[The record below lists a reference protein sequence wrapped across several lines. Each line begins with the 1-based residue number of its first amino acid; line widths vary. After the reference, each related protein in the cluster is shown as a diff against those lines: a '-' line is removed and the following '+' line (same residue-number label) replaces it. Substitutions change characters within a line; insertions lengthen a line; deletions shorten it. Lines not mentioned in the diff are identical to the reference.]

1 MQSNSSRFPFTSYWR
16 PSRPVY
22 SSSWHQTWQLWGF
35 CEQHSTLQGQP
46 SWDQACSNFWPPE
59 AHCIIRKRDSGKVG
73 NLGYNEVTAP
83 QFKTNEQAL
92 SWKCWAIGT
101 YEENYYRLKL
111 KNHVLSMQNSVG
123 LLLGIHRF
131 KQKYLEK
138 FRPRPNNTNII
149 RNFGCWHQRMIN
161 KHRKET

>member
-1 MQSNSSRFPFTSYWR
+1 MLLLFLGLLKLPCLLVFDFVIVVS
-16 PSRPVY
+16 
-22 SSSWHQTWQLWGF
+22 L
-35 CEQHSTLQGQP
+35 
-46 SWDQACSNFWPPE
+46 
-59 AHCIIRKRDSGKVG
+59 
-73 NLGYNEVTAP
+73 LGYNEVTAP

-149 RNFGCWHQRMIN
+149 RNFGC
-161 KHRKET
+161 

>member
-1 MQSNSSRFPFTSYWR
+1 MTNFTIKT
-16 PSRPVY
+16 
-22 SSSWHQTWQLWGF
+22 QIMT
-35 CEQHSTLQGQP
+35 
-46 SWDQACSNFWPPE
+46 E
-59 AHCIIRKRDSGKVG
+59 AHGQLVTS
-73 NLGYNEVTAP
+73 EV
-83 QFKTNEQAL
+83 N
-92 SWKCWAIGT
+92 

-149 RNFGCWHQRMIN
+149 RNFGC
-161 KHRKET
+161 